1 MTPTPVPPRGVMG
14 PGLAAD
20 FGDELAAAC
29 QTGLSD
35 CSLDSLL
42 PWEALRDHV
51 FHEGPEQGLF
61 C

>member
-1 MTPTPVPPRGVMG
+1 MG